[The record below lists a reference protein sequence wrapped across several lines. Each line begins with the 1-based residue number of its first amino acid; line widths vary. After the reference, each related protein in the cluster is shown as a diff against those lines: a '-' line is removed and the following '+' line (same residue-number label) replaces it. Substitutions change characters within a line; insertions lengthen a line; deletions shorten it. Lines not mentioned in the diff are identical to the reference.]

1 MNIKTVYVE
10 ITNFCSLNCIT
21 CYNRS
26 GLNCQRTELSFEQ
39 IENIIKLFT
48 PLGLKRFLLSG
59 GEPTLHSEFDK
70 ILNLIDKYPKINF
83 GIVTNGTNHNKKLL
97 ECLNTR
103 ENLKLQISL
112 DGSCEEINS
121 KTRGIGNFK
130 KTLSFAKQIRTAHNI
145 PLLKMVISQGNYDDV
160 ENFCNLAISLGFTPE
175 LAFIYKSGNGCD
187 DWNTKELTS
196 IQKLKILKLVERIN
210 KERNAGIFLP
220 ICTTKCPLADGL
232 NELSFCIKVD
242 GSIQPCQSLYS
253 EKYTVGNVLFF
264 DKKLFLQNI
273 NNISDLARQRCEQD
287 YGCEKCMLNDICGR
301 GCMAE
306 AVNLHDNPFASDGN
320 CEYRKQQFINFN
332 LKGGISVLEKED
344 KTFHA

>member
-10 ITNFCSLNCIT
+10 ITNQCNLNCAT

-26 GLNCQRTELSFEQ
+26 GLNRKRIELSFEQ
-39 IENIIKLFT
+39 IENIIKLFFSY
-48 PLGLKRFLLSG
+48 GLKRFLLSG
-59 GEPTLHSEFDK
+59 GEPTLHSEFEK
-70 ILNLIDKYPKINF
+70 ILDLIDKYPQITF
-83 GIVTNGTNHNKKLL
+83 GIVTNGTNQNKKLL
-97 ECLNTR
+97 EFLNTR
-103 ENLKLQISL
+103 DNLKLQISL
-112 DGSCEEINS
+112 DGSCEKQNA
-121 KTRGIGNFK
+121 KTRGHGNFE
-130 KTLSFAKQIRTAHNI
+130 KTVNFAKQIHKPKLM
-145 PLLKMVISQGNYDDV
+145 PLLKMVISQSNYTDV
-160 ENFCNLAISLGFTPE
+160 EDFCDLALSLGFTPE
-175 LAFIYKSGNGCD
+175 LAFIYKSGNGSD
-187 DWNTKELTS
+187 GWSSKELTS

-220 ICTTKCPLADGL
+220 ICTTKCPLEDGL